1 MKQFVCKPTIHMFP
15 TCKDFLA
22 GFDIGE
28 DVPFS
33 RLYAPIMQVLGAYGN
48 SYVQTLTLN
57 GGTSNV
63 VIAFDALSRWTA
75 ANIAI
80 AVV

>member
-1 MKQFVCKPTIHMFP
+1 
-15 TCKDFLA
+15 
-22 GFDIGE
+22 
-28 DVPFS
+28 
-33 RLYAPIMQVLGAYGN
+33 MQVLGAYGN

-63 VIAFDALSRWTA
+63 VIAFDVLSRWTA